1 MQSHNVLYP
10 FLDTQSTS
18 AHDASS
24 YNFPD
29 GDVSLLVEQTSFR
42 VHRDKLVQHS
52 HVFDDMFVVAHP
64 DDDDEATHS
73 QTSLERSRDM
83 SVSVRMPDTVEEWGL
98 VFSVLYPP
106 KE

>member
-1 MQSHNVLYP
+1 MDTPNALYP
-10 FLDTQSTS
+10 FLNTQPSY
-18 AHDASS
+18 AHDAASK

-29 GDVSLLVEQTSFR
+29 GDVSLLVGQTSFR

-64 DDDDEATHS
+64 DDDDDEAPS
-73 QTSLERSRDM
+73 TSRKM
-83 SVSVRMPDTVEEWGL
+83 SVSVRMPDTAEEWGL

-106 KE
+106 K